1 MFDLNQPSPTPQ
13 PQPTPSSSDKP
24 AFADKKFNL
33 KDALSVDAFG
43 GKISP
48 AKVGQGYGLR
58 FEKKF
63 AKGGKVNS
71 ASKRA
76 DGIAQRGKTK
86 GRMC

>member
-1 MFDLNQPSPTPQ
+1 MFNSGQPAPPPQ
-13 PQPTPSSSDKP
+13 PPSSDKP
-24 AFADKKFNL
+24 AFEDKKFNL

-43 GKISP
+43 GKIRP
-48 AKVGQGYGLR
+48 AKIGEGYGFK

-63 AKGGKVNS
+63 SKGGS

-86 GRMC
+86 GRVL

>member
-1 MFDLNQPSPTPQ
+1 MFDLNQPAPSPQ

-43 GKISP
+43 GKIMP

-63 AKGGKVNS
+63 SKGGKASS

-86 GRMC
+86 GRML

>member
-1 MFDLNQPSPTPQ
+1 MFNSGQPQPP
-13 PQPTPSSSDKP
+13 PQPTPSSSERP
-24 AFADKKFNL
+24 AFEDKKFNL

-43 GKISP
+43 GKIMP

-86 GRMC
+86 GRML